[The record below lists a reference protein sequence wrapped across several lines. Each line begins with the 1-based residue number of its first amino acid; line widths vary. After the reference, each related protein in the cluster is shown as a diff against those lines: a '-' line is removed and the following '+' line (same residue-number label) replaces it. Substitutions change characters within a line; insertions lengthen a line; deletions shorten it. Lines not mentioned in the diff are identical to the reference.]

1 MNKKESRQR
10 AIIDLIESRDISTQE
25 ELCFLLQEAG
35 FTATQATVSRDIR
48 ELSLSKMPSDESGQK
63 YVRIRMTESD
73 MDEKYARVLRD
84 GYVAMDKAQS
94 LLVLKTVSGMAMAV
108 AASID
113 AMHLKEVSGCIAGD
127 DTIMIAVKD
136 AGAVDGLM
144 ERIKDIV
151 Q

>member
-1 MNKKESRQR
+1 MNKKDARQK

-25 ELCFLLQEAG
+25 ELCDLLQEAG
-35 FTATQATVSRDIR
+35 FSATQATVSRDIR
-48 ELSLSKMPSDESGQK
+48 ELSLSKMSSDEAGQK
-63 YVRIRMTESD
+63 YVRIRMSETD
-73 MDEKYARVLRD
+73 MDEKYSRVLRD